1 MHRNFGLSA
10 DEISAY
16 LFLVPRLWNKMS
28 HTIDFKAI
36 FGQLCLLLP
45 IYMTIQSSFSTIAY
59 CGLIYFFFLSPYLL
73 GIFYTNF
80 FIIRFVWHYILGL
93 TETTWVRACMKKSEG
108 KKKREGGEKDCTI
121 LDVRWRPEDEGQN
134 TPVLFP
140 FQKWPSMYQGTLQ
153 WRTFCE
159 GFTWA
164 CTKATPVRRAQTSR
178 ETKWEYNF

>member
-1 MHRNFGLSA
+1 MSTSVLRSHSVSCNTPISQYKQCIVILGYQQMKLVHTYFLCQDCEIKCHIQLISKPSLVNSVYYYLFIWQFRALSA
-10 DEISAY
+10 Q
-16 LFLVPRLWNKMS
+16 LLVVDW
-28 HTIDFKAI
+28 F
-36 FGQLCLLLP
+36 
-45 IYMTIQSSFSTIAY
+45 
-59 CGLIYFFFLSPYLL
+59 FFFLSPYLL

-140 FQKWPSMYQGTLQ
+140 F
-153 WRTFCE
+153 
-159 GFTWA
+159 
-164 CTKATPVRRAQTSR
+164 
-178 ETKWEYNF
+178 